1 MSLCVYAIRGVYD
14 ALFICRRRCVK
25 AHPRRFS
32 DDGVISFQLRLD
44 KFTIH
49 HSLPNGFI
57 VENLNSRFIPTIE
70 RARTLFHDTQR
81 DTSARVASDVVA
93 AGSQA
98 FHLACY
104 HKNSLL
110 PLRFSAEY

>member
-1 MSLCVYAIRGVYD
+1 MDLLSKIWTHVLY
-14 ALFICRRRCVK
+14 
-25 AHPRRFS
+25 P
-32 DDGVISFQLRLD
+32 QLNV
-44 KFTIH
+44 H
-49 HSLPNGFI
+49 A
-57 VENLNSRFIPTIE
+57 
-70 RARTLFHDTQR
+70 ARTLFHDTQR